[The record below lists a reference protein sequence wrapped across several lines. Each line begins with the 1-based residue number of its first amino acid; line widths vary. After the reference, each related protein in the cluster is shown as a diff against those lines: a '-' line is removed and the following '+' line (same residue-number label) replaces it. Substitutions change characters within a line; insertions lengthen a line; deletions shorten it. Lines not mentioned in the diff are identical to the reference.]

1 VSGICGLAWSLCG
14 VVASFVG
21 AACASASAF
30 LIGLGARKSFVDIIR
45 ERCHD
50 GRIQGLARRAGAEAR
65 LEEPM
70 SGSDLDRVVEQY
82 HRALDAF
89 VRGDPELQK
98 KLFSRRDDVSLANPL
113 GLPARGW
120 SAVEQTME
128 RAVSQL
134 REGEPIN
141 FERISGYVGTELAYT
156 VEIERARAKVGGSDE
171 VSPISLRVTTIFR
184 LEDGQWKVLHRHADP
199 ITSPRPIE
207 SIVQV

>member
-1 VSGICGLAWSLCG
+1 MTGICGLAWSLCG

-82 HRALDAF
+82 HRALEAF

-98 KLFSRRDDVSLANPL
+98 RSACGLRGSTWTRSGSRSAGAGST
-113 GLPARGW
+113 GL
-120 SAVEQTME
+120 S
-128 RAVSQL
+128 S
-134 REGEPIN
+134 
-141 FERISGYVGTELAYT
+141 
-156 VEIERARAKVGGSDE
+156 
-171 VSPISLRVTTIFR
+171 
-184 LEDGQWKVLHRHADP
+184 
-199 ITSPRPIE
+199 
-207 SIVQV
+207 

>member
-1 VSGICGLAWSLCG
+1 MAEYRAWR
-14 VVASFVG
+14 
-21 AACASASAF
+21 AAPA
-30 LIGLGARKSFVDIIR
+30 
-45 ERCHD
+45 
-50 GRIQGLARRAGAEAR
+50 AEAR

-98 KLFSRRDDVSLANPL
+98 KLFSRREDVSLANPL
-113 GLPARGW
+113 GPPARGW

-141 FERISGYVGTELAYT
+141 FERISGCVGTELAYT

-199 ITSPRPIE
+199 ITSPWPIE